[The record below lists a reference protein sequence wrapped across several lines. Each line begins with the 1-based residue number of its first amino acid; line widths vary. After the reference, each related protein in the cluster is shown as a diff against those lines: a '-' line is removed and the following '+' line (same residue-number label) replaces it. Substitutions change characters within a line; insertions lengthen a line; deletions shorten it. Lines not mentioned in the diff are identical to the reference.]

1 MITRGITTDIKPFWS
16 LLGLLK
22 FSIEGSGGRSGAS
35 FGGDGYYFLAE
46 SEECPCTMKALESDF
61 FKVGMFL
68 PLLVALLVA
77 YSYILMDF
85 V

>member
-1 MITRGITTDIKPFWS
+1 

-22 FSIEGSGGRSGAS
+22 FSIEGSGGRSGAGAT

>member
-1 MITRGITTDIKPFWS
+1 MTRGITTDMKPFWS

-22 FSIEGSGGRSGAS
+22 FSSEGSGGRSGAS
-35 FGGDGYYFLAE
+35 LSGDGYYFLAE
-46 SEECPCTMKALESDF
+46 SEECPCTIKALESDF
-61 FKVGMFL
+61 FTVGIFL
-68 PLLVALLVA
+68 PLLAVRLVS